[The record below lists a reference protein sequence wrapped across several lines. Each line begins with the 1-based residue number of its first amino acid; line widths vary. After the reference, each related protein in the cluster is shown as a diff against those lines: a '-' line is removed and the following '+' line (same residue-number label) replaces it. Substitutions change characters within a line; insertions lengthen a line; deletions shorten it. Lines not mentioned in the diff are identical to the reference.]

1 MALVIIQLSFD
12 NINISAQ
19 VGDMVYYS
27 HSGQPLGGFD
37 QTGLANTRRLGEI
50 TEINLNPTWIRVLY
64 DDDPDGIPNSG
75 DEVAAPAIGDF
86 ISFVKDKKVN
96 TSSLLRYYM
105 SANFVNDSRDKIE
118 LFSVG
123 TEISESSK

>member
-1 MALVIIQLSFD
+1 MALLTIQLTFD
-12 NINISAQ
+12 SINVSAQ
-19 VGDMVYYS
+19 IGDIVYYS

-37 QTGLANTRRLGEI
+37 QTALVNTRRLGPI
-50 TEINLNPTWIRVLY
+50 VAIIGNQILVSY
-64 DDDPDGIPNSG
+64 DDDPDGIPMSG
-75 DEVAAPAIGDF
+75 DEIAPPPTGSF

-96 TSSLLRYYM
+96 TSSLLGYYM

-123 TEISESSK
+123 SEISESSK